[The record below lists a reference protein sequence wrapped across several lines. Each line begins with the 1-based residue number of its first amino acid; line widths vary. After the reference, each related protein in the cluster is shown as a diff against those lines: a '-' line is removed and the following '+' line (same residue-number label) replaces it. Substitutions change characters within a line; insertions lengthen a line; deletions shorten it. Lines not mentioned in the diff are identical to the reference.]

1 MKVNSIAASQGRLD
15 GLAALKSRYLHWGCR
30 VSKANVLSLSL
41 GLFWLPCICL
51 ADSLERG
58 ITFLVDT
65 QEAEGGWSS
74 PRVRPAQA
82 TTEALRALQDL
93 GSRATAR
100 ANAAAFLSGTEPED
114 TDDLA
119 RRIEALAIEG
129 QDVTPLVSKLVASVA
144 LDGGWGLVPDL
155 SSDTL
160 DTALALTALAPH
172 SGVEDAVR
180 RGLGTLLQAQ
190 SAGEWACIAGEGGE
204 VFCSAQALSALS
216 KFQTRF
222 FVSQA
227 LSDGRSFLASH
238 RNPDGSYGPAGE
250 DSIFNTALAALAW
263 AASGPVGL
271 ERLDTISF
279 LEANQGADGSWGGD
293 PYQTALALRA
303 LKVLLSTP
311 LCGDGFINQVGES
324 CDGSDLAGKTCEAFG
339 LGGGTL
345 SCSSNCTF
353 NTTGCAAA
361 PVCGDGVRNRP
372 AEACD
377 GADLGGSTCSSFG
390 FLGGTLGCSPNCT
403 FDTSACAGTPVCG
416 DGMINRAEEQCD
428 QTDFGGETCSSL
440 GLLGGTLSC
449 RSNCTLETSACTGAG
464 QINPTEIVIE
474 PASPVCNGGSET
486 LPVSISFP
494 AASTVD
500 RVDVFFLFDD
510 TGSFAATAPTV
521 ASIFSSLVNDLQAA
535 LPNVSLGFGVG
546 RFEDYG
552 GPARPYSLENSLG
565 RSFVLNQPIITR
577 DVPSFLSLI
586 NSALQRTAPGSGG
599 DGPEANFEA
608 LFQVAT
614 GAGFDGNA
622 NGSRLDSGSAGS
634 ATTQTTPGTSGD
646 IPAFSSNVA
655 VTSGSLGG
663 VGFRP
668 RAFHL
673 VIQTGDFCPL
683 AAYAAGSQVPA
694 TITGAGGVT
703 VPSSALR
710 CTNTLGANRFG
721 FVGNSVST
729 VGNTV
734 ANAVAPLGTVTV
746 PNTIAALN
754 SLGISV
760 IGLAPGGTSIR
771 NPVGPSFSPSIAMSA
786 LALLTGAVDASG
798 RPLVFDISGGA
809 GPLKN
814 AIVQAVNAAV
824 TRPVDVALRPRD
836 FPAGLSFSFTPP
848 VVSGVGPGGTAA
860 FQVTITGDGSTL
872 TSDFEIDFV
881 DQISN
886 GTLGTLPVRLRCLP
900 GIAVPPD
907 ADSDGFPADR
917 DCDDLNPDV
926 NPGIMEIPGNGID
939 DDCNPATPDDVAL
952 TALVCSLVTDKIRYA
967 PGEVTILSGE
977 LRNLVPNLT
986 LSGLEAALSIVGPTG
1001 TMLSVENQDLAPLPP
1016 SGRAPA
1022 TFQFPTFSQG
1032 AGEYQATLR
1041 LTDGIRPLA
1050 VCSTTFE
1057 VESTSVTGAGITGIL
1072 AIDPV
1077 VVNAGEPVRADF
1089 TIANQGNSGVLD
1101 LAIRVILVDLDN
1113 GEVVGEVRDSTSL
1126 ALGGS
1131 YANSGSFSTSGL
1143 AAKTYLAILLV
1154 QVSGGDQMLD
1164 HRTMTVVNE
1173 PPDCSGATVSP
1184 RELWP
1189 PNHSFVPVAISGIVD
1204 PDGDSVTLNVT
1215 AVFQDEPTEGQGDG
1229 GTCADAIGT
1238 GTDRVSLRAER
1249 SGQGDGRVYHVRFVA
1264 DDGRGGQCN
1273 AEVMVCVPHSQSATC
1288 VDQGRLFD
1296 STGCH

>member
-1 MKVNSIAASQGRLD
+1 MSRFWKNVSDERAGEMPPRHRRIDRSPLGVVWLVASLFPLVFPDLSHANSLD
-15 GLAALKSRYLHWGCR
+15 
-30 VSKANVLSLSL
+30 
-41 GLFWLPCICL
+41 
-51 ADSLERG
+51 RG
-58 ITFLVDT
+58 IAFLSGT
-65 QEAEGGWSS
+65 QQDDGSWIS
-74 PRVRPAQA
+74 PKVRQSQA
-82 TTEALRALQDL
+82 TAEALRALQDL
-93 GSRATAR
+93 EAEGAAR
-100 ANAAAFLSGTEPED
+100 MAAAAFLSESEFED

-119 RRIEALAIEG
+119 RRIEVLAIEG
-129 QDVTPLVSKLVASVA
+129 NDVAPLVSLLVGSSV
-144 LDGGWGLVPDL
+144 LEGGWGLLPNF
-155 SSDTL
+155 SSDVL
-160 DTALALTALAPH
+160 DTALALTALASR
-172 SGVEDAVR
+172 SGAEETVQ
-180 RGLGTLLQAQ
+180 RGLSALLQAQ
-190 SAGEWACIAGEGGE
+190 SAGGWSCISGEDRE
-204 VFCSAQALSALS
+204 IFCSAQALSALS
-216 KFQTRF
+216 SYRTRF

-227 LSDGRSFLASH
+227 LTDGRSFLSSR

-250 DSIFNTALAALAW
+250 DSIFNTALVALAW

-271 ERLDTISF
+271 ERLATISF
-279 LEANQGADGSWGGD
+279 LEAHQGADGSWGGD

-311 LCGDGFINQVGES
+311 LCGDGFINQSGES
-324 CDGSDLAGKTCEAFG
+324 CDGSDLAGKTCEEFG
-339 LGGGTL
+339 LGAGTL
-345 SCSSNCTF
+345 SCSPNCTF
-353 NTTGCAAA
+353 NTTGCAVA
-361 PVCGDGVRNRP
+361 PACGDGLRNRP
-372 AEACD
+372 TEACD
-377 GADLGGSTCSSFG
+377 GADVGGSSCVSFG
-390 FLGGTLGCSPNCT
+390 FLEGTLGCSPNCT
-403 FDTSACAGTPVCG
+403 FDTSACEGTPACG
-416 DGMINRAEEQCD
+416 DGVINRVEEQCD
-428 QTDFGGETCSSL
+428 QSDFGGETCSSL
-440 GLLGGTLSC
+440 GLLGGTLGC
-449 RSNCTLETSACTGAG
+449 RSNCTLETAGCTGTG
-464 QINPTEIVIE
+464 QISPFEIEIE
-474 PASPVCNGGSET
+474 PTSPVCDGGSET
-486 LPVSISFP
+486 LSVSISFP
-494 AASTVD
+494 AASMVD

-510 TGSFAATAPTV
+510 TGSFAATAPAV
-521 ASIFSSLVNDLQAA
+521 ASIFSSLVNDLQVS
-535 LPNVSLGFGVG
+535 LPNVSFGFGVG

-552 GPARPYSLENSLG
+552 GPARPYSLENSRG
-565 RSFVLNQPIITR
+565 RPFVLNQSIITR

-614 GAGFDGNA
+614 GAGLDGNA
-622 NGSRLDSGSAGS
+622 NGSRLDSGFAGS
-634 ATTQTTPGTSGD
+634 ATTQTAPGTSGD
-646 IPAFSSNVA
+646 IPPFSSNVA

-663 VGFRP
+663 AGFRP

-683 AAYAAGSQVPA
+683 AAYAAESQVPA
-694 TITGAGGVT
+694 TITGAGGAT

-734 ANAVAPLGTVTV
+734 ANAVAPLGAVTV
-746 PNTIAALN
+746 PEAIAALN

-760 IGLAPGGTSIR
+760 IGLAPGGTAIR
-771 NPVGPSFSPSIAMSA
+771 NPVGPSFSPSISMSA

-798 RPLVFDISGGA
+798 KPLVFDIAGGA

-824 TRPVDVALRPRD
+824 TRPVDVVLRPRD
-836 FPAGLSFSFTPP
+836 LPAGLSFSFTPP

-860 FQVTITGDGSTL
+860 FQVTIAGDGSTP
-872 TSDFEIDFV
+872 TGDFEIDFV

-907 ADSDGFPADR
+907 ADGDGFPADQ
-917 DCDDLNPDV
+917 DCDDSNPDV
-926 NPGIMEIPGNGID
+926 NPGMLEIPGNGID
-939 DDCNPATPDDVAL
+939 DDCNPATPDEVAL
-952 TALVCSLVTDKIRYA
+952 TALVCSLVADKIRYV
-967 PGEVTILSGE
+967 PGEVTVLSGE
-977 LRNLVPNLT
+977 LRNLEASLT
-986 LSGLEAALSIVGPTG
+986 LSGLEATLSIVGPTG
-1001 TMLSVENQDLAPLPP
+1001 TMLSVENRELVPLPP

-1032 AGEYQATLR
+1032 AGEYHATLR
-1041 LTDGIRPLA
+1041 LTDGTRPLA
-1050 VCSTTFE
+1050 VCATTFE
-1057 VESTSVTGAGITGIL
+1057 VESTSTTGAGIAGIL

-1089 TIANQGNSGVLD
+1089 TITNQGNSDVLA

-1131 YANSGSFSTSGL
+1131 YTNNGSFSTSGL
-1143 AAKTYLAILLV
+1143 AAETYLAILLV
-1154 QVSGGDQMLD
+1154 EVLGGEQMLD
-1164 HRTMTVVNE
+1164 NRTMTVVNE

-1189 PNHSFVPVAISGIVD
+1189 PNHSFVPVVISGIVD
-1204 PDGDSVTLNVT
+1204 PDGDPVALSVT
-1215 AVFQDEPTEGQGDG
+1215 AVFQDEPIEGLGDG

-1238 GTDRVSLRAER
+1238 GTERVSLRAER

-1273 AEVMVCVPHSQSATC
+1273 AEMKVCVPHNRNATC